1 MGPTI
6 SSCRRPTLKWDGD
19 PCQNL
24 FVVCR
29 FAFALIH
36 DIQLTDVTTNRN
48 VEAGF
53 LLKDET
59 LYGLILSADTC
70 PSAMAFTFSAAF
82 AD

>member
-6 SSCRRPTLKWDGD
+6 SSCRQPTLKWDGG
-19 PCQNL
+19 PHQKS

-29 FAFALIH
+29 FAFALIR
-36 DIQLTDVTTNRN
+36 DIQSTDVTTNRN

-53 LLKDET
+53 SLKDET
-59 LYGLILSADTC
+59 LYGLILSADACT
-70 PSAMAFTFSAAF
+70 SAMAFSAAF